1 MKIISKIV
9 NMGFGT
15 LFLFAVLYSIV
26 ELYHAL
32 DERFKYTFLTII
44 FIIAMSVF
52 ICYVL
57 YRTEKVLTLNEK
69 LCSRLL
75 YILPVFLLAA
85 QITFAILVDFTPK
98 NDLSYICKGAENY
111 IKYGIENLHDGLPD
125 RHQDYFYVYPNN
137 HLLFLILVG
146 IYKISY
152 TFTGEISNALP
163 TILNILALNLSYI
176 FMILTAKQF
185 YNPAKACICA
195 IRGLMFTPLITY
207 STLFYTDSLAMPFVS
222 AGIYLYVRC
231 RKETNAKKSFLL
243 LIVCSIISAFG
254 YKMKGS
260 VIILLIAI
268 ICDLFLHK
276 DSVKSIMAKIITILT
291 VFAVIV
297 SILSAISLKVLCTST
312 EEMKKYEFPIIHW
325 IMMSADGKG
334 GYNYEDF
341 SYTKSFEGYDEKII
355 ADKER
360 LTKKLHDQG
369 VSGFSEHLLNKI
381 GYTWHD
387 GTYMTSY
394 YNPDNE
400 FLNGNVFLVIAEI
413 LHVSILFEIVQ
424 GYIGKRKDV
433 NEAACGNFFLK
444 ICLAGLFIFL
454 LIWEARC
461 RYLISFMPLFALI

>member
-1 MKIISKIV
+1 
-9 NMGFGT
+9 
-15 LFLFAVLYSIV
+15 
-26 ELYHAL
+26 
-32 DERFKYTFLTII
+32 
-44 FIIAMSVF
+44 
-52 ICYVL
+52 
-57 YRTEKVLTLNEK
+57 
-69 LCSRLL
+69 
-75 YILPVFLLAA
+75 
-85 QITFAILVDFTPK
+85 
-98 NDLSYICKGAENY
+98 
-111 IKYGIENLHDGLPD
+111 
-125 RHQDYFYVYPNN
+125 
-137 HLLFLILVG
+137 
-146 IYKISY
+146 
-152 TFTGEISNALP
+152 
-163 TILNILALNLSYI
+163 
-176 FMILTAKQF
+176 
-185 YNPAKACICA
+185 
-195 IRGLMFTPLITY
+195 
-207 STLFYTDSLAMPFVS
+207 MPFVS